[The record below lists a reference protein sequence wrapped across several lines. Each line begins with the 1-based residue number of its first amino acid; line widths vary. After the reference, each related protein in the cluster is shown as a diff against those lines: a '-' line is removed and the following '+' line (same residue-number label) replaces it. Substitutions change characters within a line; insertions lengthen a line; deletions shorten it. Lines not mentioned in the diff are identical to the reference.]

1 MSRKKFIIITII
13 VLIINYLL
21 DFITKQYAITHLKG
35 NAPVYYL
42 YDTIMIY
49 YIENSGAFLSMG
61 SNWPIAVKYILLA
74 ALPIAFCLY
83 GIYYCLV
90 KEKNVTRI
98 ILFATIIAGGLGNLV
113 DRLLNDFKVVDFL
126 NFGIGNLRTGIL
138 NVADLSVTFGA
149 IILVIYEFRQ
159 SKKNKLSVADE

>member
-1 MSRKKFIIITII
+1 MNRKKYIIIAII
-13 VLIINYLL
+13 TLVINYLL
-21 DFITKQYAITHLKG
+21 DFLTKQYAISHLKG
-35 NAPVYYL
+35 EAPVYYL

-49 YIENSGAFLSMG
+49 FIENSGAFLSMG
-61 SNWPIAVKYILLA
+61 TDWPIAVKYILLA
-74 ALPIAFCLY
+74 GLPIVFCLY

-90 KEKNVTRI
+90 KEKDLTRL
-98 ILFATIIAGGLGNLV
+98 ILLSTIIAGGLGNLV

-149 IILVIYEFRQ
+149 IFLIIYEFRQ
-159 SKKNKLSVADE
+159 SKQKKISSVE